1 MNTTTTTRPI
11 TAEKKMI
18 VGTKRNRVQENV
30 QETFK
35 SLKTTMTPEMIDL
48 MNRGISPSFAFLIT
62 TSMKKTR
69 KNHRRL

>member
-1 MNTTTTTRPI
+1 MNTTTTTI
-11 TAEKKMI
+11 AAEKKMI

-35 SLKTTMTPEMIDL
+35 LKTTMTPEMIDL

-62 TSMKKTR
+62 SMKKTR